1 MQPDA
6 LIMSD
11 PGLIM
16 LVREKWPTMP
26 IHLSVQASVNY
37 ASVQFWA
44 KQGIERVILFA
55 RTVARRNCRNTQAL
69 PKYRVGNICP
79 WCLVYGT
86 LGAVYCRVT

>member
-1 MQPDA
+1 VVSNIAPHNAKVNSYLRDIEPVIAMQPDA

-26 IHLSVQASVNY
+26 IHLSVQANAVNY

-44 KQGIERVILFA
+44 KQGIERVI
-55 RTVARRNCRNTQAL
+55 
-69 PKYRVGNICP
+69 
-79 WCLVYGT
+79 
-86 LGAVYCRVT
+86 